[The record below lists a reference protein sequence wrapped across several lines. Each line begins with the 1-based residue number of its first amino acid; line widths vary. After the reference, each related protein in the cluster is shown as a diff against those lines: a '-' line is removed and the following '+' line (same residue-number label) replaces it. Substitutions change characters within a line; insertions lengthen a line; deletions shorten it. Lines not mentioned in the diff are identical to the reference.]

1 MASLYI
7 TPFVLTDMLSVL
19 CNYRLR
25 NPSQCLLSPTD
36 LQTLLFND
44 DGSCETSRGR
54 YCESVSTLWGGLH
67 EATQSYQ
74 ESLRQKSFHRIQ
86 RATKYRIMLALNQ
99 LKERSQIHYLFLN
112 FMFLTHYD
120 LYSFYIFQR
129 SIIIIMAKKYTF
141 YNLKTIVII

>member
-25 NPSQCLLSPTD
+25 NPSQCLQSPTD

-54 YCESVSTLWGGLH
+54 YCESVSTLW
-67 EATQSYQ
+67 ATQSYQ
-74 ESLRQKSFHRIQ
+74 ESLRQKPFHRIQ

-99 LKERSQIHYLFLN
+99 LKERS
-112 FMFLTHYD
+112 
-120 LYSFYIFQR
+120 
-129 SIIIIMAKKYTF
+129 
-141 YNLKTIVII
+141 